1 MRSIITYVVGI
12 AILGAL
18 ACLGVLTDHKSFVGS
33 LFAAFVSI
41 AVIVFVEA
49 ELRPQ
54 ISIVQEKTPK
64 DIPGGRRF
72 LRVLVEN
79 RALWW
84 PLNLV
89 MDRRPAYQTRARVT
103 FLTDKND
110 RIFAPERVMIGRWS
124 NTPEPSRPIS
134 ISSTPDQPPAIAI
147 LWDLS
152 LTRDAI
158 DIGSGSVEC
167 LDIVARDPG
176 EDGCRGWH
184 NRMIS
189 RPNVPP
195 EDRFELS
202 SGCYHALVEVDTSG
216 RSIKAL
222 FRIVCDVPIGDFR
235 LETLSEVP
243 RGL

>member
-124 NTPEPSRPIS
+124 NTPEQHYVTS
-134 ISSTPDQPPAIAI
+134 IQGEGEGEERGRGEEGPK
-147 LWDLS
+147 
-152 LTRDAI
+152 RD
-158 DIGSGSVEC
+158 
-167 LDIVARDPG
+167 
-176 EDGCRGWH
+176 
-184 NRMIS
+184 
-189 RPNVPP
+189 
-195 EDRFELS
+195 
-202 SGCYHALVEVDTSG
+202 
-216 RSIKAL
+216 
-222 FRIVCDVPIGDFR
+222 
-235 LETLSEVP
+235 
-243 RGL
+243 